1 MGLASIMLCQSE
13 ADMAAA
19 LRAWEQHG
27 KGGEGGGSAGGGAG
41 EALRVWEQYVGK
53 MRMPHS

>member
-1 MGLASIMLCQSE
+1 MLCQNE
-13 ADMAAA
+13 ADVAAA

-27 KGGEGGGSAGGGAG
+27 KGWEGGGSAGGGAG